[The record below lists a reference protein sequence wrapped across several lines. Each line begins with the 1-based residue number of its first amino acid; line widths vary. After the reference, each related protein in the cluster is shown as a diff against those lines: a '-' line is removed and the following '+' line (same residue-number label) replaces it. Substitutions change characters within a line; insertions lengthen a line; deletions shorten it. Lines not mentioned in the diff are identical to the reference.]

1 MSGQARWYDRDLAG
15 RALRVFVSECETRHH
30 ELCGGNGSCLELLAE
45 LQRSRDVVQRS
56 RRFDA
61 RRETLTRQGEVP
73 TSEWSTTAL
82 IRTTLDLILTPPSEN
97 WIWRSIVIT
106 SALARLG
113 ERGLSPD
120 AILRTGLGKDLTR
133 RVLLASAAFLAAE
146 QSSDLKREEIPSFLD
161 GWCDLLAAE
170 QAQNQEPAP
179 PVLAALSLSP
189 EAANTVEEWL
199 SHAAVGH
206 LLGWRI
212 NDYLVVDRCA
222 DDMVFLG
229 GVDATIWV
237 CDRLARTFLTEWK
250 GTSLQWELAYCRAP
264 VETAIRAG
272 VDPAILAE
280 RTCTE
285 DMVVTELSGRLS
297 RPGHRDEV
305 DHRVTAED
313 LIPSLALMLK
323 QGNLAAALAQARRAY
338 QAYPAE
344 PALALA
350 YAFCCIPE
358 DRAEARRVLEH
369 LRTDRAETRSLVAA
383 NLAVCALFDG
393 CPGDAIDRAEQIVDV
408 KHADTMWLWDPE
420 EASQGR
426 AAVRLELLQDWL
438 PRLRAV
444 AQST

>member
-1 MSGQARWYDRDLAG
+1 MNGQARWYEQALAST
-15 RALRVFVSECETRHH
+15 ALHVFASECENRDHVP
-30 ELCGGNGSCLELLAE
+30 CGQTGSCLELLE
-45 LQRSRDVVQRS
+45 DLRRSREIAQRAKG
-56 RRFDA
+56 FDA
-61 RRETLTRQGEVP
+61 KKEALVRQGQEP
-73 TSEWSTTAL
+73 ASDWSTAAL
-82 IRTTLDLILTPPSEN
+82 IRMLLDFILTPPSEN

-120 AILRTGLGKDLTR
+120 AILRTGLGEDLAR
-133 RVLLASAAFLAAE
+133 RVLLDAAAFLAAE
-146 QSSDLKREEIPSFLD
+146 KSGDLRREEIPTFLH

-170 QAQNQEPAP
+170 KAETQEPE
-179 PVLAALSLSP
+179 PVLLAGLSP
-189 EAANTVEEWL
+189 EASNTVEEWL
-199 SHAAVGH
+199 SQAAVGH

-222 DDMVFLG
+222 DDMVFVG
-229 GVDATIWV
+229 GVDATVWV
-237 CDRLARTFLTEWK
+237 CDRLARTFLTQWK
-250 GTSLQWELAYCRAP
+250 GTSLQWELAYCRSP

-272 VDPAILAE
+272 IDPAILAE

-285 DMVVTELSGRLS
+285 DMVVMELSERLS
-297 RPGHRDEV
+297 RPGHRDQV
-305 DHRVTAED
+305 GHQVTAED

-323 QGNLAAALAQARRAY
+323 QGNFSAARVQARRAY
-338 QAYPAE
+338 QAYPSAPE
-344 PALALA
+344 LALA
-350 YAFCCIPE
+350 YAFCCIPD

-369 LRTDRAETRSLVAA
+369 LTPDSEATRALVAA

-393 CPGDAIDRAEQIVDV
+393 RPRDAADCARQIDGVR
-408 KHADTMWLWDPE
+408 HADTVWLWDPK

-426 AAVRLELLQDWL
+426 RTVRLECLQDWL